1 MTVVVPPRAARTVVG
16 LFLVLAVLV
25 TSTGCGP
32 NDPPLRESS
41 SVASSADHLPPR
53 YDVTFRWAPTDV
65 VDLHEPTGTF
75 VRAFVESFELAFAGR
90 SPEWGYPGFREAAPA
105 DIDSLVAGRLVSPSY
120 STDLAGTY
128 FFRPLRREDDGLF
141 TTMVL
146 CRSEIQSVRRNPE
159 APAREWQNTSYPR
172 WTFPA
177 VIVFERA
184 PGAVPAADRGG
195 GARGATR
202 DVFGAW
208 RVVDYIRQSVGGTR
222 YIDDEAECDRIGRNA
237 EIPQQPD
244 SFGPRPWPVMKP
256 SPGWRVHP
264 SV

>member
-16 LFLVLAVLV
+16 LFLVLAVLA
-25 TSTGCGP
+25 TSTGCVP
-32 NDPPLRESS
+32 NDPPLPGSS
-41 SVASSADHLPPR
+41 SVAPSADHLPPR

-65 VDLHEPTGTF
+65 VDLHDPTGTF

-146 CRSEIQSVRRNPE
+146 CRSDVQSVRRNPE
-159 APAREWQNTSYPR
+159 DPSREWLNTSYPE

-177 VIVFERA
+177 VIRFERT
-184 PGAVPAADRGG
+184 PGALPAVDRGG
-195 GARGATR
+195 TARSANR

-222 YIDDEAECDRIGRNA
+222 YTEETAECGRTGMNP
-237 EIPQQPD
+237 EIPRQPND
-244 SFGPRPWPVMKP
+244 FAPRPWPAMKP
-256 SPGWRVHP
+256 SPGWQIFP

>member
-1 MTVVVPPRAARTVVG
+1 MIGVVPSRAARTVVG
-16 LFLVLAVLV
+16 LFLVLAVLA
-25 TSTGCGP
+25 TSSACGP
-32 NDPPLRESS
+32 SGSPQPEST
-41 SVASSADHLPPR
+41 SVAPWADHLPPR

-65 VDLHEPTGTF
+65 VDLHDPMGTF

-146 CRSEIQSVRRNPE
+146 CRSDVQSVRRNPE
-159 APAREWQNTSYPR
+159 DPAREWQNTSYPE

-177 VIVFERA
+177 VIRFERT
-184 PGAVPAADRGG
+184 PGALPAVDRGG
-195 GARGATR
+195 RARGATR

-208 RVVDYIRQSVGGTR
+208 RVVDYVRQSVGGTR
-222 YIDDEAECDRIGRNA
+222 YTNERAACGRTGTNA
-237 EIPQQPD
+237 EIPQQPNA
-244 SFGPRPWPVMKP
+244 FGPRPWPAMKP
-256 SPGWRVHP
+256 SPGWQVHP
-264 SV
+264 PV